1 MNHIREGHTDIYL
14 DRALM
19 HYTGCNL
26 PDSSSV
32 DVTILIDNK
41 SYDELEQEAMEAERI
56 ALEAQRRAQALREA
70 LRRQSASL
78 DI

>member
-1 MNHIREGHTDIYL
+1 M
-14 DRALM
+14 
-19 HYTGCNL
+19 